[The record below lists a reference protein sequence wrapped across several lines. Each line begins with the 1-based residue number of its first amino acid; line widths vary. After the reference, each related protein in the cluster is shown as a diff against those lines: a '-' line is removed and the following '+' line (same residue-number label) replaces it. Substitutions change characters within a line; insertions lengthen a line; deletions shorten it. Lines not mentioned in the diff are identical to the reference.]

1 MSELNVVKEI
11 ARQLHL
17 VPSLNNTHDDDSL
30 WYRSQRIG
38 RNVDLICKLPE
49 LTKSKG
55 QIDQFCLKVA
65 AYFYNV
71 GHAHQLR
78 ADRKAKSRLSI
89 NNFLT
94 ASNPLSPEELL
105 DICLRITDE
114 KLKDVLDKR
123 RLDIISRII
132 TESNGNFARM
142 TEAMILSDAKN
153 LDDMGAAGLFNDFKH
168 HVVSGKSI
176 SSVLDN
182 WKRKVDYQ
190 YWQGRLKDSFKF
202 ESVRRLAAKRL
213 STAEHFME
221 MLHLEHAA
229 EDFDEIIN

>member
-1 MSELNVVKEI
+1 MSELNVVKEL
-11 ARQLHL
+11 ARQLHI

-30 WYRSQRIG
+30 WDRSQRVA

-49 LTKSKG
+49 LNKTKA

-65 AYFYNV
+65 AYFFSV

-78 ADRKAKSRLSI
+78 TERKGKRVTIGS
-89 NNFLT
+89 FLT
-94 ASNPLSPEELL
+94 PSNPLSNEELL
-105 DICLRITDE
+105 DICLKITEE
-114 KLKDVLDKR
+114 KLKDLLDKR

-132 TESNGNFARM
+132 TESSGNFARM

-168 HVVSGKSI
+168 HVISGKSI

-202 ESVRRLAAKRL
+202 ESVRKLAAQRF
-213 STAEHFME
+213 STAEHFMKQ
-221 MLHLEHAA
+221 LYLEHAA
-229 EDFDEIIN
+229 EDINELIN